1 MPMKNTLQDNELFST
16 RKLYQGVSIMMNTVY
31 DPFTNITVI
40 IKCWLLN
47 SITDV
52 PNILVKS

>member
-16 RKLYQGVSIMMNTVY
+16 RKLYQRVSIMMNTVY